1 MFYIIRILKLLSK
14 IVQDREDVHAYH
26 AALVEIIRH
35 LHIQVV
41 RKAFKST
48 REHSKT
54 PFPR

>member
-26 AALVEIIRH
+26 AALVIIIRH